1 MIMLRLSSSPSVFF
15 QKKVMQLGTV
25 WMMLQSQNKII
36 FLVAVVL
43 QPSIETIVLVS
54 IWWLKIKMHCRP
66 TDLHSYS
73 KSSCGLG
80 AFGLQSHVVK
90 ILCKRPFRT
99 HVFSSLAQYPPTAPE
114 TR

>member
-15 QKKVMQLGTV
+15 KKRDAAGDCLDDVAKSKQNYLFGRGCASTEHRDYCLGV
-25 WMMLQSQNKII
+25 H
-36 FLVAVVL
+36 LVA
-43 QPSIETIVLVS
+43 QN
-54 IWWLKIKMHCRP
+54 KMHCRP

-80 AFGLQSHVVK
+80 AFGLQSHVVN
-90 ILCKRPFRT
+90 ILCRHPFRT
-99 HVFSSLAQYPPTAPE
+99 HVFISLAQYPPTAPE